1 MGIIGGKDAVILN
14 VQQDE
19 PTESSGLK
27 SEHSAGGFAFVCL
40 QVLMIVIFILHFP
53 VLTADEGVVS
63 AVPKQSPTQG
73 QNHDRSGGH
82 EEALLAKPSHLLA
95 EKEPEDPHEDCQ
107 EGGQSLVSLSLTTA
121 TSHQSKQEERVSDI
135 APSTGSTNSPPS
147 ACCKWRTLDLKR
159 ADEAPEDAGDQEEDL
174 KSVNGEENSSVGV
187 SSLAVGSLREQVEA
201 ESRQEAEPSEEP
213 CQVLEQKIKG

>member
-1 MGIIGGKDAVILN
+1 MSF
-14 VQQDE
+14 
-19 PTESSGLK
+19 SSYI
-27 SEHSAGGFAFVCL
+27 S
-40 QVLMIVIFILHFP
+40 P

-107 EGGQSLVSLSLTTA
+107 EGGQSPVSLSLTTA
-121 TSHQSKQEERVSDI
+121 TSHQSKQEERESDI
-135 APSTGSTNSPPS
+135 APSAGSTNSPTS
-147 ACCKWRTLDLKR
+147 ACCKWRTLDPNR
-159 ADEAPEDAGDQEEDL
+159 ADEAPEDAGDQEEDG
-174 KSVNGEENSSVGV
+174 KGVKGEENSSVGV

-201 ESRQEAEPSEEP
+201 ESRQEAEPSDEP
-213 CQVLEQKIKG
+213 CQVLEEKIKG